1 MRCRDRWRKLSRKSG
16 DSIAWSNYR
25 NCKREVK
32 RLLRLAQKSYVE
44 QEIKKDPN
52 NSSNMWKIIRTCIP
66 KISNGNKCF
75 SADEKS
81 VANNFNEFFTSVGS
95 NTVKKIQSLAKE
107 NNYHPSKFVPDS
119 YPESEQFSFEPVESS
134 LVEYVVRSMPDNK
147 APGIDKIT
155 IRVIK
160 DCLPVIAPWITS
172 IINNSLTN
180 NIFPTAWK
188 IAEVIPIYKDG
199 DHEQPNNN
207 RPISL
212 LPVLS
217 KICERI
223 ALNQLTSYLTINR
236 RLSTHQSGNKAWHST
251 ETSLINSTDSI
262 LKAIDQKKVTAVIL
276 LDMSKAF
283 DSINH
288 EILLAKLKH
297 VGMSSS
303 CLSWFKSYLSE
314 RYQTVRINSTLS
326 DKLPVVSG
334 VPQGSI
340 LGPLLFSIYV
350 NDLSSSIK
358 KCCSES
364 YVDDT
369 KLLLSFHINNSSTA
383 VVDLN
388 GDLIRIRNWC
398 FDNLLLLNPEKTK
411 LMIYGS
417 RQMLAKLPEFRIS
430 LLGKDLTPSKSVKD
444 LGVTFDPVLSFDDHI
459 LSTVSSCNSTLC
471 QINRAKHAFS
481 KSLLITVINCLVFS
495 KLYYCSS
502 LWSSTSCINKG
513 RLQGVQNF
521 AARVVSN
528 SRKFDHITPVLK
540 DLRWIPVKSHLYYRD
555 ALLAFKCMNNCAPDY
570 LSSQF
575 RTRREVSCRETRN
588 DHKLDVPLF
597 KTAAGQKSFFYK
609 TTTLWNNIDPALKLC
624 NCFLSFKVKLKH
636 KLLQQYLD
644 N

>member
-1 MRCRDRWRKLSRKSG
+1 M
-16 DSIAWSNYR
+16 
-25 NCKREVK
+25 
-32 RLLRLAQKSYVE
+32 
-44 QEIKKDPN
+44 
-52 NSSNMWKIIRTCIP
+52 
-66 KISNGNKCF
+66 
-75 SADEKS
+75 
-81 VANNFNEFFTSVGS
+81 
-95 NTVKKIQSLAKE
+95 
-107 NNYHPSKFVPDS
+107 
-119 YPESEQFSFEPVESS
+119 
-134 LVEYVVRSMPDNK
+134 
-147 APGIDKIT
+147 
-155 IRVIK
+155 
-160 DCLPVIAPWITS
+160 
-172 IINNSLTN
+172 
-180 NIFPTAWK
+180 
-188 IAEVIPIYKDG
+188 
-199 DHEQPNNN
+199 
-207 RPISL
+207 
-212 LPVLS
+212 LS

-236 RLSTHQSGNKAWHST
+236 RLSAHQSGNKAWHST

-262 LKAIDQKKVTAVIL
+262 LKPIDQKKVTAVIL

-297 VGMSSS
+297 VGVSSS
-303 CLSWFKSYLSE
+303 YLSWFKSYLSE

-358 KCCSES
+358 KCSSES
-364 YVDDT
+364 YADDT

-411 LMIYGS
+411 LMIYRS

-528 SRKFDHITPVLK
+528 SRKFDHI
-540 DLRWIPVKSHLYYRD
+540 PVKSHLYYRD

-588 DHKLDVPLF
+588 NHKLDVPLF
-597 KTAAGQKSFFYK
+597 KTAAGQKTFLYK

-624 NCFLSFKVKLKH
+624 NSFLSFKVKLKH

>member
-1 MRCRDRWRKLSRKSG
+1 
-16 DSIAWSNYR
+16 
-25 NCKREVK
+25 
-32 RLLRLAQKSYVE
+32 
-44 QEIKKDPN
+44 
-52 NSSNMWKIIRTCIP
+52 
-66 KISNGNKCF
+66 
-75 SADEKS
+75 
-81 VANNFNEFFTSVGS
+81 
-95 NTVKKIQSLAKE
+95 
-107 NNYHPSKFVPDS
+107 
-119 YPESEQFSFEPVESS
+119 
-134 LVEYVVRSMPDNK
+134 MPDNK

-160 DCLPVIAPWITS
+160 NCLPVIAPWITS

-188 IAEVIPIYKDG
+188 IAEVIPIHKDG

-223 ALNQLTSYLTINR
+223 ALDQLTSYLTINR
-236 RLSTHQSGNKAWHST
+236 RLSAHQSGNKAWHST

-288 EILLAKLKH
+288 EILLNKLKH
-297 VGMSSS
+297 VGVSSS

-358 KCCSES
+358 KCSSES

-369 KLLLSFHINNSSTA
+369 KLLLSFHINNSSNA

-459 LSTVSSCNSTLC
+459 LSTVSSCNSTLG

-528 SRKFDHITPVLK
+528 SRKFDHITSVLK
-540 DLRWIPVKSHLYYRD
+540 DLRWVPVKSHLYYRD

-575 RTRREVSCRETRN
+575 RTRREVGCWETRN

-597 KTAAGQKSFFYK
+597 KTAAGQKTFLYK

-624 NCFLSFKVKLKH
+624 NSFLSFKVKLKH

>member
-1 MRCRDRWRKLSRKSG
+1 M
-16 DSIAWSNYR
+16 
-25 NCKREVK
+25 
-32 RLLRLAQKSYVE
+32 
-44 QEIKKDPN
+44 
-52 NSSNMWKIIRTCIP
+52 
-66 KISNGNKCF
+66 
-75 SADEKS
+75 
-81 VANNFNEFFTSVGS
+81 ANNFNEFFTSVGS

-107 NNYHPSKFVPDS
+107 NNYHSSKFVPDS
-119 YPESEQFSFEPVESS
+119 YPESEQFSFEPVEFS
-134 LVEYVVRSMPDNK
+134 LVRYIVRSKPDNK

-172 IINNSLTN
+172 IINNSFTN
-180 NIFPTAWK
+180 NIFPIAWK
-188 IAEVIPIYKDG
+188 IAEVIPIHKDG

-236 RLSTHQSGNKAWHST
+236 RLSAHQSGNKAWHST
-251 ETSLINSTDSI
+251 ETSLINSIDSI

-283 DSINH
+283 DRINH

-297 VGMSSS
+297 VGVSSL

-326 DKLPVVSG
+326 DKSPVVSG

-358 KCCSES
+358 KCS
-364 YVDDT
+364 T

-430 LLGKDLTPSKSVKD
+430 LLSKDLTPSKSVKY

-459 LSTVSSCNSTLC
+459 LCTVSSCNSTLC
-471 QINRAKHAFS
+471 QINPAKHAFS

-521 AARVVSN
+521 AA
-528 SRKFDHITPVLK
+528 
-540 DLRWIPVKSHLYYRD
+540 
-555 ALLAFKCMNNCAPDY
+555 
-570 LSSQF
+570 
-575 RTRREVSCRETRN
+575 
-588 DHKLDVPLF
+588 
-597 KTAAGQKSFFYK
+597 
-609 TTTLWNNIDPALKLC
+609 
-624 NCFLSFKVKLKH
+624 
-636 KLLQQYLD
+636 
-644 N
+644 

>member
-1 MRCRDRWRKLSRKSG
+1 
-16 DSIAWSNYR
+16 
-25 NCKREVK
+25 
-32 RLLRLAQKSYVE
+32 
-44 QEIKKDPN
+44 
-52 NSSNMWKIIRTCIP
+52 
-66 KISNGNKCF
+66 
-75 SADEKS
+75 
-81 VANNFNEFFTSVGS
+81 
-95 NTVKKIQSLAKE
+95 
-107 NNYHPSKFVPDS
+107 
-119 YPESEQFSFEPVESS
+119 
-134 LVEYVVRSMPDNK
+134 
-147 APGIDKIT
+147 
-155 IRVIK
+155 
-160 DCLPVIAPWITS
+160 
-172 IINNSLTN
+172 
-180 NIFPTAWK
+180 
-188 IAEVIPIYKDG
+188 
-199 DHEQPNNN
+199 
-207 RPISL
+207 
-212 LPVLS
+212 
-217 KICERI
+217 
-223 ALNQLTSYLTINR
+223 
-236 RLSTHQSGNKAWHST
+236 
-251 ETSLINSTDSI
+251 
-262 LKAIDQKKVTAVIL
+262 
-276 LDMSKAF
+276 MSKAF

-297 VGMSSS
+297 VGVSSS

-350 NDLSSSIK
+350 SDLSSSIK
-358 KCCSES
+358 KCSSES

-388 GDLIRIRNWC
+388 GDLIRIRNCC

-430 LLGKDLTPSKSVKD
+430 LLGKDLTPSK
-444 LGVTFDPVLSFDDHI
+444 
-459 LSTVSSCNSTLC
+459 
-471 QINRAKHAFS
+471 AKHAFS

-521 AARVVSN
+521 AARVVSK

-540 DLRWIPVKSHLYYRD
+540 DQRWIPVKSHLYYRD

-597 KTAAGQKSFFYK
+597 KTAAGQKTFLYE

-624 NCFLSFKVKLKH
+624 NSFLSFKVKLKH